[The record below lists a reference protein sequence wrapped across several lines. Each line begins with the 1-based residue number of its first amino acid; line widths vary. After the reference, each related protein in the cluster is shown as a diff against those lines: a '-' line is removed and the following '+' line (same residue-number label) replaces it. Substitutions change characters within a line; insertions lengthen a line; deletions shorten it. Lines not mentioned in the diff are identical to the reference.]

1 MTYEKRKE
9 TDSQLIGDNAAQ
21 PEVSRNNEAVQ
32 RAAGE
37 LYDAMSA
44 EQAQE
49 AKPDSQGKLVSN
61 GGK

>member
-21 PEVSRNNEAVQ
+21 SAVSRNNEAVQ

-44 EQAQE
+44 E
-49 AKPDSQGKLVSN
+49 
-61 GGK
+61 